1 MMSDMLQLV
10 VVMRW
15 RPSWI
20 VSDKL
25 KHGGHKATRRLGGH
39 KATRRLDSGLVRGRR
54 AQVPY
59 LNGRRQLTTTYKRE
73 LS

>member
-10 VVMRW
+10 VVLPW
-15 RPSWI
+15 KPFGL

-25 KHGGHKATRRLGGH
+25 KHVGQKAM
-39 KATRRLDSGLVRGRR
+39 RRLDSGLVRCAR

-59 LNGRRQLTTTYKRE
+59 LNVHEFLHVRNFYTVHN
-73 LS
+73 